1 MSASNTCSARCVFH
15 SHPITFYFAVKY
27 HSPHDNAYPELSGS
41 TSQEVTS
48 WAERFKARAK
58 KLPARRKE
66 IARNAIAARW
76 VKAKGRKGGSGSG
89 S

>member
-1 MSASNTCSARCVFH
+1 MKKPSPQLSE
-15 SHPITFYFAVKY
+15 YFSKMGKK
-27 HSPHDNAYPELSGS
+27 GS
-41 TSQEVTS
+41 
-48 WAERFKARAK
+48 KARAK
-58 KLPARRKE
+58 KLSPARRKE